1 MYFSEHKW
9 WCRNWRKRTCRQ
21 KSRQRKQKT
30 NKNRKTFWLQ
40 IFFRINLDAENFDIF
55 FEISKIQGY
64 IAQSNKEKLEKEK
77 EAEITELKENI
88 KKLEAQ
94 IKEPK
99 KKKDLKN
106 SAINQITNNFGK
118 VTIKNWWCKTWKTH
132 NQK

>member
-1 MYFSEHKW
+1 M
-9 WCRNWRKRTCRQ
+9 
-21 KSRQRKQKT
+21 
-30 NKNRKTFWLQ
+30 Q

-94 IKEPK
+94 VKEPK
-99 KKKDLKN
+99 KKERFKKFSN
-106 SAINQITNNFGK
+106 
-118 VTIKNWWCKTWKTH
+118 
-132 NQK
+132 

>member
-1 MYFSEHKW
+1 M
-9 WCRNWRKRTCRQ
+9 
-21 KSRQRKQKT
+21 
-30 NKNRKTFWLQ
+30 Q

-64 IAQSNKEKLEKEK
+64 IAQSSKEKLEKEK

-99 KKKDLKN
+99 KKERFKKFSN
-106 SAINQITNNFGK
+106 
-118 VTIKNWWCKTWKTH
+118 
-132 NQK
+132 

>member
-1 MYFSEHKW
+1 M
-9 WCRNWRKRTCRQ
+9 
-21 KSRQRKQKT
+21 
-30 NKNRKTFWLQ
+30 Q

-64 IAQSNKEKLEKEK
+64 IAQSSKEKLEKEK

-99 KKKDLKN
+99 KKRK
-106 SAINQITNNFGK
+106 I
-118 VTIKNWWCKTWKTH
+118 
-132 NQK
+132 

>member
-1 MYFSEHKW
+1 M
-9 WCRNWRKRTCRQ
+9 
-21 KSRQRKQKT
+21 
-30 NKNRKTFWLQ
+30 Q
-40 IFFRINLDAENFDIF
+40 IFFRINLYAENFDIF

-99 KKKDLKN
+99 KKERFKKFSN
-106 SAINQITNNFGK
+106 
-118 VTIKNWWCKTWKTH
+118 
-132 NQK
+132 

>member
-1 MYFSEHKW
+1 MPTEITTK
-9 WCRNWRKRTCRQ
+9 KT
-21 KSRQRKQKT
+21 KDKQKQ
-30 NKNRKTFWLQ
+30 KNIL
-40 IFFRINLDAENFDIF
+40 IANFFRINLDAENFDIF

-99 KKKDLKN
+99 KKERFKKFSN
-106 SAINQITNNFGK
+106 
-118 VTIKNWWCKTWKTH
+118 
-132 NQK
+132 

>member
-9 WCRNWRKRTCRQ
+9 WCRNWQKRTCRQ

-99 KKKDLKN
+99 KKERFKKFSN
-106 SAINQITNNFGK
+106 
-118 VTIKNWWCKTWKTH
+118 
-132 NQK
+132 

>member
-1 MYFSEHKW
+1 M
-9 WCRNWRKRTCRQ
+9 
-21 KSRQRKQKT
+21 
-30 NKNRKTFWLQ
+30 Q

-99 KKKDLKN
+99 KKERFKKFSN
-106 SAINQITNNFGK
+106 
-118 VTIKNWWCKTWKTH
+118 
-132 NQK
+132 